1 VNSARFTQVY
11 VCIFAIAVISTLT
24 NLNVSQEILT
34 IGLAI
39 AVTILG
45 LPHGALD
52 FAVAKSLRL
61 FTSLTS
67 ACLFLF
73 AYVIIALISIWFWIG
88 FPTAGLVLFLS
99 VSVYHFAADWRGEM
113 PDYARYCMAS
123 IILCGPAI
131 IYSPILLSI
140 FSALL
145 LPAYMAQKVVVAM
158 QVIFGVGSI
167 GLLIYLVPSL
177 YRLQTSKGQQRLNQ
191 QFVQSNLSI
200 WRVVEY
206 TALLLS
212 SLFLSPLL
220 HFVLYFCVL
229 HSPKHM
235 RDVGNKLN
243 VRFARL
249 VVLSLPFVVVT
260 MLLAATLYVWLGSA
274 NLGTDLL
281 RWVFIGL
288 FGLTMSHML
297 LVSVWHHRE

>member
-1 VNSARFTQVY
+1 
-11 VCIFAIAVISTLT
+11 
-24 NLNVSQEILT
+24 
-34 IGLAI
+34 
-39 AVTILG
+39 
-45 LPHGALD
+45 
-52 FAVAKSLRL
+52 
-61 FTSLTS
+61 
-67 ACLFLF
+67 
-73 AYVIIALISIWFWIG
+73 
-88 FPTAGLVLFLS
+88 
-99 VSVYHFAADWRGEM
+99 
-113 PDYARYCMAS
+113 
-123 IILCGPAI
+123 
-131 IYSPILLSI
+131 
-140 FSALL
+140 
-145 LPAYMAQKVVVAM
+145 
-158 QVIFGVGSI
+158 
-167 GLLIYLVPSL
+167 VPSL